1 MIKQR
6 MNEGQRIGKRTE
18 QKETSISS
26 LYNREMGN
34 DCSQIMQGHE
44 ATNVRETYVLVVESK
59 YTERQ
64 GQYLA
69 YIHTY
74 TKLHRRPPAEAD
86 IQFYFR
92 VSPPTV
98 HQMVLK
104 LDEKGL
110 IRRKPGQTRSI
121 EVLVPPDEL
130 PRLI

>member
-1 MIKQR
+1 
-6 MNEGQRIGKRTE
+6 
-18 QKETSISS
+18 
-26 LYNREMGN
+26 MGN

-86 IQFYFR
+86 IQFLFSSITPDC
-92 VSPPTV
+92 SPDGT
-98 HQMVLK
+98 
-104 LDEKGL
+104 ETG
-110 IRRKPGQTRSI
+110 
-121 EVLVPPDEL
+121 
-130 PRLI
+130 